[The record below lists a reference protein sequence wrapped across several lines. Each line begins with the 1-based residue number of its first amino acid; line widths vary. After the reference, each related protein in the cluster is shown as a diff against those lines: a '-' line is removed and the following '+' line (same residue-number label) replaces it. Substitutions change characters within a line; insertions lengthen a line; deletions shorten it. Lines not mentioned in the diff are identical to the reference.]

1 MKVQRFITLLVCL
14 TAISV
19 WAETNASESY
29 TFGLKPGD
37 FYQKP
42 QGFLSQLIDPSK
54 FSMSQSYSVSVMSGS
69 GKTFNQG
76 LYLNTMEY
84 KFSDPLVAKV
94 SIGYMHQPFG
104 GPQLNQNSNGQVFL
118 QQARLQYMP
127 FRNTMITLD
136 FQQVPGPYFWRY

>member
-1 MKVQRFITLLVCL
+1 MKAHRLIILLACL
-14 TAISV
+14 ATMAV
-19 WAETNASESY
+19 WAGNNDKKSY
-29 TFGLKPGD
+29 SFGLKPED

-54 FSMSQSYSVSVMSGS
+54 FTMSQSYSVSLMSGG

-84 KFSDPLVAKV
+84 KISDPLVAKV

-104 GPQLNQNSNGQVFL
+104 GPQLNQNSNGQVFV
-118 QQARLQYMP
+118 QQARLQYTP
-127 FRNTMITLD
+127 FKNTMITFD
-136 FQQVPGPYFWRY
+136 FQQMPSPYFWGY